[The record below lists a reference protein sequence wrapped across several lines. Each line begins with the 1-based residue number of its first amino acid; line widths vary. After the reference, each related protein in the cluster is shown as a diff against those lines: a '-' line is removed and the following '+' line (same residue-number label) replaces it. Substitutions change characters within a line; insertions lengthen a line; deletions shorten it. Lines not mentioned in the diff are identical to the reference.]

1 MKAPEM
7 GMVMPES
14 HRNTGIT
21 HENGRGRIGQLSVQS
36 YCGNAFP
43 SQKL

>member
-21 HENGRGRIGQLSVQS
+21 HENGSDRIRQLSVKS
-36 YCGNAFP
+36 YCGNDFP
-43 SQKL
+43 SQK